1 MQSINQESLLEA
13 IHKSRDEMKTD
24 NGRMSISELITRYK
38 DKELILDPNFQRMF
52 RWSIVQKS
60 RLIESILLGI
70 PLPPIFVAFDKDS
83 CEVVI
88 DGVQRLSSIL
98 EFTGNLPFSIDES
111 ALEEDDAD
119 DEQQTLGLP
128 ENTDTSPRSSF
139 ELQNLKKIKEL
150 NGKNWTDL
158 GVVIQRL
165 ISKTYISVVS
175 ISSVRNE
182 HTKFEL
188 FQRLNTGGVK
198 LSPQEIR
205 NCLIIM
211 RSEDHYKKMAE
222 FSVQK
227 NFLEVISV
235 SENKLKEKYSM
246 ELLIRYLIAK
256 RNKFD
261 ISDYPISYTEI
272 KDFFDEEIIALIQDE
287 NFDLEYELS
296 ELSKTIDLLHSS
308 LGILSFKK
316 SFKGA
321 FSNSA
326 FEAILVGLVENIS
339 KYDAN
344 NIQPKITELYANET
358 FIEYSR
364 HGKKALDRFFNLT
377 ELSRRVFK

>member
-1 MQSINQESLLEA
+1 MSSIDQESLLEA

-24 NGRMSISELITRYK
+24 NGRMSVSEIITRYK
-38 DKELILDPNFQRMF
+38 EKELILDPNFQRMF

-70 PLPPIFVAFDKDS
+70 PLPPIFVAMDKDS

-111 ALEEDDAD
+111 DLEEDEDG
-119 DEQQTLGLP
+119 QQEHMEETQNNATP
-128 ENTDTSPRSSF
+128 PRSSF

-150 NGKNWTDL
+150 NGKNWDDL

-165 ISKTYISVVS
+165 INKTYISVIS

-211 RSEDHYKKMAE
+211 RSEEQYNKMAE
-222 FSVQK
+222 ASVNK
-227 NFLEVISV
+227 KFLEIIDIT
-235 SENKLKEKYSM
+235 ENKLKEKYSM

-256 RNKFD
+256 RNNYK

-287 NFDLEYELS
+287 NFDLENELYELS
-296 ELSKTIDLLHSS
+296 KAIDLLHST
-308 LGILSFKK
+308 LGKLSFKK
-316 SFKGA
+316 NFKGA
-321 FSNSA
+321 FSNTAYES
-326 FEAILVGLVENIS
+326 ILVGLVENLS
-339 KYDAN
+339 NYN
-344 NIQPKITELYANET
+344 EENIQSKINEIYQDDT

-377 ELSRRVFK
+377 EFSRRVFK